1 MKYDMLT
8 VSVIKGTSRR
18 SICLDGFNHSI
29 EKITDLATRMM
40 RDSDWSNAT
49 VWAQWT
55 TLDGYGSVT
64 FELDLGLAQ

>member
-1 MKYDMLT
+1 MKYEMLS

-18 SICLDGFNHSI
+18 SICLNGFNHSI
-29 EKITDLATRMM
+29 EKITNHATRMM
-40 RDSDWSNAT
+40 RDSDWSSAI

-55 TLDGYGSVT
+55 TLDGDGSVT